1 MATLYKFLYQHRLDF
16 LTLFVFVAA
25 SFSFRQ
31 FTFMLINQVV
41 QGFQYIY
48 QMTPYLLAYLVPGI
62 YGICYIIHTYFKR
75 LSKPC
80 FIACEILITLL
91 LVVSLVIFS
100 LNFDTYMASFIH
112 HPVNLFFPFD
122 VLAIII
128 VGFTINISL
137 MLKVFFDK
145 GNKIDQESQMFELLE
160 SFPRIK
166 LNVFQIIGFS
176 LYFFITCFFTTNF
189 FYGLTAGKNIFI
201 DGYGYLLILF
211 FNLIPVVN
219 LVAYFFNEKKN
230 NFWLKGSIALV
241 NLVFILSFLIYELI
255 NPDFIVHIGKVFFPL
270 DFAASIPA
278 GPVILILSS
287 LVPIVYF
294 LTSFILSK
302 IKKKE
307 PNKTK

>member
-1 MATLYKFLYQHRLDF
+1 MATLYKFLYKHRLDF
-16 LTLFVFVAA
+16 LTLFVFLAA

-41 QGFQYIY
+41 QGFQYLY

-62 YGICYIIHTYFKR
+62 YGICYLIHTYFR
-75 LSKPC
+75 RFSKTW
-80 FIACEILITLL
+80 FIVCEILTTVLL
-91 LVVSLVIFS
+91 IVSLVIFS
-100 LNFDTYMASFIH
+100 LNFDSYMASFIY

-122 VLAIII
+122 VLVIII
-128 VGFTINISL
+128 VGFTINFSL

-145 GNKIDQESQMFELLE
+145 GNEEDQESQMFELLE

-189 FYGLTAGKNIFI
+189 FYGLTAAQNILI
-201 DGYGYLLILF
+201 DGFGYLLILV
-211 FNLIPVVN
+211 FNLVPVLN
-219 LVAYFFNEKKN
+219 LVAYFLNEKKN
-230 NFWLKGSIALV
+230 SFWLKGSIAV
-241 NLVFILSFLIYELI
+241 INLIFILSFLIYEFI

-287 LVPIVYF
+287 LVPIIYF
-294 LTSFILSK
+294 VISFILSK
-302 IKKKE
+302 TKKKE
-307 PNKTK
+307 PNKTN